1 MPIHNLVEY
10 NDNYSIT
17 GSFWN
22 YYKDEVNDDANE
34 NNADNY
40 RTNNNKAMTSK
51 SFKYKTKII
60 ESILD
65 DNNTVDTE
73 VVVSLKY
80 WTNFWIS
87 FDLLLINCEIELDL
101 SWSGD
106 CIISQIYRTPDFHA
120 NANAN
125 PPNRCIPIKSTSD
138 VAFEINMLKIMSQ

>member
-10 NDNYSIT
+10 NDNYSMT

-22 YYKDEVNDDANE
+22 YYRDEVNDDANE

-40 RTNNNKAMTSK
+40 RTNNNKAVTSK

-60 ESILD
+60 ESIPD
-65 DNNTVDTE
+65 DNNTLDTE

-87 FDLLLINCEIELDL
+87 FNLLLINCEIELDL

-120 NANAN
+120 NPNAN
-125 PPNRCIPIKSTSD
+125 PPNRCISIKSTSD